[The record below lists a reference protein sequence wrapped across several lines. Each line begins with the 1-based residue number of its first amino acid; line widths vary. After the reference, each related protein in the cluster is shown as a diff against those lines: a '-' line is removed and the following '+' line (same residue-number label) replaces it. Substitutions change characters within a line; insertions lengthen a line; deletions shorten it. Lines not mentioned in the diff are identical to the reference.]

1 MLSLHPGITEGKSS
15 PAFHFSTY
23 NLSTE
28 MYRTHTCGELRL
40 TNKGTEVTLAG
51 WVQTVRKFGAI
62 TFVDLRDRYGITQL
76 LFGEELNKQLEENP
90 LGREF
95 VLQATGT
102 VNERSNKNPN
112 IPTGDIE
119 ILVSSFKILNKSA
132 VPPFTIQDD
141 TDGGDDLRMKYR
153 FLDLRRNAVKKNLEL
168 RYAVNRAARN
178 YLHQNNFMDIETP
191 FLIKSTPEGARDFVV
206 PSRMNPGQFY
216 ALPQSPQTFKQL
228 LMVSGYDRYYQIVKC
243 FRDEDLRA
251 DRQPEFTQID
261 CEMAFVE
268 QEDILNMFEGMVKS
282 IFKEVKGIDYTE
294 AVPRMTWD
302 DAMWNYGN
310 DKPDIRF
317 GMQLLNLKKPAT
329 VYVDKQDSSA
339 LINGA
344 DFKVF
349 DEAETV
355 LAIAIPGCSEYSRKQ
370 TDELTE
376 WVKRPQIGMKGLVFI
391 KCNTDGTYKSSVD
404 KFYSEERL
412 KAMADAAKAK
422 AGDLV
427 LILAGAEER
436 TRKAISELRLE
447 MAERLGMRKKD
458 EFKLVWVLDFPLFEY
473 DEEGNRWVARHHP
486 FTSPKP
492 SQIETMIHNNPVIEN
507 AAEYL
512 KHPYANI
519 KANAYDMVLNGNE
532 IGGGSIRIFQ
542 RELQEKMFAA
552 LGMNTEE
559 QQHKFGFLL
568 GAFEYGAP
576 PHGGIAFGFDRL
588 CSILGGSESIRDFIA
603 FPKNNA
609 GRDVMLDA
617 PATIDEK
624 QFEELQIKLNLKG

>member
-1 MLSLHPGITEGKSS
+1 
-15 PAFHFSTY
+15 
-23 NLSTE
+23 
-28 MYRTHTCGELRL
+28 MYRSHTCGELGIKNAGN
-40 TNKGTEVTLAG
+40 TVTLAG

-76 LFGEELNKQLEENP
+76 LFGEELNQELDKNP
-90 LGREF
+90 IGREF
-95 VLQATGT
+95 VLQAIGK
-102 VNERSNKNPN
+102 VQERSNKNPN
-112 IPTGDIE
+112 LPTGGIE
-119 ILVSSFKILNKSA
+119 ISVTSFKILNKSA

-141 TDGGDDLRMKYR
+141 TDGGDDLRMR
-153 FLDLRRNAVKKNLEL
+153 FRYLDLRRNVVRKNLEL

-178 YLHQNNFMDIETP
+178 YLHQQGFMDIETP

-228 LMVSGYDRYYQIVKC
+228 LMVSGYDRYYQVVKC

-268 QEDILNMFEGMVKS
+268 QEDILNMFEGMIKY
-282 IFKEVKGIDYTE
+282 IFKEVKGIDYTAPVE
-294 AVPRMTWD
+294 RMSWD
-302 DAMWNYGN
+302 DAMWNYGI
-310 DKPDIRF
+310 DKPDTRF
-317 GMQLLNLKKPAT
+317 EMKITNLKFPVTAFPAYKEYLQNT
-329 VYVDKQDSSA
+329 PLGDGSSGFA
-339 LINGA
+339 
-344 DFKVF
+344 VF
-349 DEAETV
+349 DNAETV
-355 LAIAIPGCSEYSRKQ
+355 VAISVPNASDYSRKQ
-370 TDELTE
+370 TDELIE
-376 WVKRPQIGMKGLVFI
+376 WVKRPQIGMGGLAFV
-391 KCNTDGTYKSSVD
+391 KVNADGTYKSSFD
-404 KFYSEERL
+404 KFFNADRL
-412 KAMADAAKAK
+412 KTFADFTNAK
-422 AGDLV
+422 AGDLI
-427 LILAGAEER
+427 LILAGPEEK

-447 MAERLGMRKKD
+447 MAKRLDLRKAD
-458 EFKLVWVLDFPLFEY
+458 EFKLLWVLDFPLFEY
-473 DEEGNRWVARHHP
+473 GEEENLPAGQAGRWNARHHP

-492 SQIETMIHNNPVIEN
+492 AHIDIMINNDPVIKDPRK
-507 AAEYL
+507 YL
-512 KHPYANI
+512 EHPYANI

-552 LGMNTEE
+552 LGMSKEE
-559 QQHKFGFLL
+559 ALHKFGFLL

-588 CSILGGSESIRDFIA
+588 CAILGGSESIRDFIA

-617 PATIDEK
+617 PSDIDQK
-624 QFEELQIKLNLKG
+624 QLDELEIKLDSKI